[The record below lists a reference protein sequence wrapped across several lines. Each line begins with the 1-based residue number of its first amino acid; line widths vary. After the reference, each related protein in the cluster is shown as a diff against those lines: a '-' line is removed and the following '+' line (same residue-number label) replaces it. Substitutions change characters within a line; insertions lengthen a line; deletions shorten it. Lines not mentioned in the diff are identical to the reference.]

1 MKDQTVRPLQLAKSR
16 KESIEVSF
24 DDAISSLERVNHFII
39 DLIKKGKIQKKTL
52 LKKSNKLIED
62 SIDLLIAIDLNPEEK
77 HQKEKKGF
85 KKRIKSFLRR
95 FDPRPDFTFKEGE

>member
-52 LKKSNKLIED
+52 LKKSNKLIDD
-62 SIDLLIAIDLNPEEK
+62 SIDLLIETKEELENG
-77 HQKEKKGF
+77 HNHNQ
-85 KKRIKSFLRR
+85 
-95 FDPRPDFTFKEGE
+95 GELFREETTNSD